1 MMARRTGFGQRAGW
15 PGLAVGMGL
24 ALLAACGGPAASG
37 AGSANTPS
45 GGAGSGASAGGA
57 SGGASSPASPLT
69 YAAADRDQVLR
80 AGAQREAALSWY
92 TSGTLSVV
100 QALAQA
106 FEAQYPGIKVDLT
119 RADDSTIITKVT
131 EEGRAGRTTV
141 DVVETTVPGL
151 KVMKEAGHFAE
162 YYLPNAAAYPAAAK
176 EPGSGLNLYWAVDRE
191 HYYSFAYN
199 TNLLPASAVPK
210 DLAGLLAPAL
220 KGQMAIPGTSTGVN
234 FVGQVQTSQAP
245 DYLPRLAQQN
255 LKVQMISAEA
265 VRTLVVK
272 GEIAASPTVAQA
284 GVMINKAEGAPIA
297 WVPLA
302 PVTANAGAVAIVAKA
317 PHPHVA
323 ALFAQFLLGPD
334 GQQIY
339 KDNYFGLAG
348 TDPGF
353 PRWYPDEGR
362 TADQY
367 EQAYEGWKKELTDL
381 FVTPA
386 GN

>member
-1 MMARRTGFGQRAGW
+1 MSTRSAGLGRR
-15 PGLAVGMGL
+15 GLPIVTVGIDL
-24 ALLAACGGPAASG
+24 CLLLAACGGP
-37 AGSANTPS
+37 TPS
-45 GGAGSGASAGGA
+45 GGASGPGGGAASASGAAAGGA
-57 SGGASSPASPLT
+57 SAANGAPISPLT
-69 YAAADRDQVLR
+69 YTGADREQVLR
-80 AGAQREAALSWY
+80 DGAEREAALTWY

-106 FEAQYPGIKVDLT
+106 FEAQYPGVKVDLT
-119 RADDSTIITKVT
+119 RTDDSTIITKVT

-141 DVVETTVPGL
+141 DVIETTVPGL

-162 YYLPNAAAYPAAAK
+162 YYLPNAASYPAAAK
-176 EPGSGLNLYWAVDRE
+176 EPGSGPNLYWAVDRE

-199 TNLLPASAVPK
+199 TNLLPASAVPR
-210 DLAGLLAPAL
+210 DFAGLLAPAL

-234 FVGQVQTSQAP
+234 FIGSVQTSQPP
-245 DYLPRLAQQN
+245 DYLARLAQQN
-255 LKVQMISAEA
+255 MKVQMISAEA

-284 GVMINKAEGAPIA
+284 GVKINQAEGAPIE

-317 PHPHVA
+317 PHPHAA
-323 ALFAQFLLGPD
+323 ALFAQFLLGPA

-353 PRWYPDEGR
+353 PRWYPDEGK

-367 EQAYEGWKKELTDL
+367 EQAYEGWKKQLTDL
-381 FVTPA
+381 FVTP
-386 GN
+386 GG

>member
-1 MMARRTGFGQRAGW
+1 MVKTAGSGQRGGW
-15 PGLAVGMGL
+15 RGLALGVGL
-24 ALLAACGGPAASG
+24 LLAACGGPAASG
-37 AGSANTPS
+37 
-45 GGAGSGASAGGA
+45 GGAGGSGGGATGGA
-57 SGGASSPASPLT
+57 SGAASAPASPLT
-69 YAAADRDQVLR
+69 YAGADREAVLG
-80 AGAQREAALSWY
+80 AEAQREASLSWY
-92 TSGTLSVV
+92 TSSTLSVA
-100 QALAQA
+100 QALAAA
-106 FEAQYPGIKVDLT
+106 FEAQYPGVKVELT
-119 RADDSTIITKVT
+119 RTDDGAIITKVT
-131 EEGRAGRTTV
+131 EEGRAGRPTI
-141 DVVETTVPGL
+141 DVIETTVPGL
-151 KVMKEAGHFAE
+151 KIMKEAGHFAE
-162 YYLPNAAAYPAAAK
+162 YYLPNASAYPAAVREA
-176 EPGSGLNLYWAVDRE
+176 GSGQNIYWAVDRE

-199 TNLLPASAVPK
+199 TNLLPASAVPR

-234 FVGQVQTSQAP
+234 FVGSVQLTQGP
-245 DYLPRLAQQN
+245 GYLPRLAQQN
-255 LKVQMISAEA
+255 MRVQMISAEA

-284 GVMINKAEGAPIA
+284 GVKINQAEGAPID

-317 PHPHVA
+317 PHPHAA

-353 PRWYPDEGR
+353 PRWYPDDGK

-367 EQAYEGWKKELTDL
+367 EQVYETWKKQLTEL
-381 FVTPA
+381 FVSA
-386 GN
+386 GS

>member
-1 MMARRTGFGQRAGW
+1 MARGAVIRRSGRWRAVV
-15 PGLAVGMGL
+15 LGMGL
-24 ALLAACGGPAASG
+24 VVLAACGGPAASG
-37 AGSANTPS
+37 GGTGGANSGAAGSA
-45 GGAGSGASAGGA
+45 SGAA
-57 SGGASSPASPLT
+57 SPPASPFT

-80 AGAQREAALSWY
+80 DGAEREGALTWY

-100 QALAQA
+100 QALAHT
-106 FEAQYPGIKVDLT
+106 FETRYPDVKVDIT

-131 EEGRAGRTTV
+131 EEGRAGRPTV

-151 KVMKEAGHFAE
+151 KVMKEADLFAE
-162 YYLPNAAAYPAAAK
+162 YYLPNAGAYPAAAK
-176 EPGSGLNLYWAVDRE
+176 EPGSGQTIYWAVDRE

-199 TNLLPASAVPK
+199 TTLLPASAVPH
-210 DLAGLLAPAL
+210 DFAGLLAPAL

-234 FVGQVQTSQAP
+234 FIGSVQASQAP
-245 DYLPRLAQQN
+245 DYLARLAQQN
-255 LKVQMISAEA
+255 MKVQMISAEA

-284 GVMINKAEGAPIA
+284 GVKLNQAEGAPIER
-297 WVPLA
+297 VPLA
-302 PVTANAGAVAIVAKA
+302 PVTANAGAVAIIAKA
-317 PHPHVA
+317 PHPHAA

-353 PRWYPDEGR
+353 PRWYPDEGKSAR
-362 TADQY
+362 QY
-367 EQAYEGWKKELTDL
+367 EQAYESWKKQLTDL
-381 FVTPA
+381 FVTP

>member
-1 MMARRTGFGQRAGW
+1 MATLARRTAVERRTAWRALTV
-15 PGLAVGMGL
+15 GLGL
-24 ALLAACGGPAASG
+24 LALAACGGSAAPGS
-37 AGSANTPS
+37 AGSASTGAPS
-45 GGAGSGASAGGA
+45 GSSAPASAL
-57 SGGASSPASPLT
+57 ASPLT
-69 YAAADRDQVLR
+69 YAAADREAVLR
-80 AGAQREAALSWY
+80 DGARREASLTWY

-106 FEAQYPGIKVDLT
+106 FEAQYPEVKVDLS
-119 RADDSTIITKVT
+119 RADDGTIITKVT

-141 DVVETTVPGL
+141 DVIETTVPGL

-162 YYLPNAAAYPAAAK
+162 YYLSNAAAYPAAAR
-176 EPGSGLNLYWAVDRE
+176 EPGSGQNLFWAVDRE

-199 TNLLPASAVPK
+199 PNLLPPSAVPR

-234 FVGQVQTSQAP
+234 FVGSVQTSQGP
-245 DYLPRLAQQN
+245 DYLRRLAQQN

-284 GVMINKAEGAPIA
+284 GVLLDQAAGAPIE

-317 PHPHVA
+317 PHPHTA
-323 ALFAQFLLGPD
+323 ALFAQFLLGPA

-353 PRWYPDEGR
+353 PRWYPDDGK

-367 EQAYEGWKKELTDL
+367 EQVYETWQKQLTDL
-381 FVTPA
+381 FVSPV